1 MLPLFA
7 NGLITNGVN
16 LFIGLFIGMAFGF
29 VLEKSGFA
37 TAKNIA
43 PVFYLRKLIVPK
55 VMEAAVITAATWV
68 VIFSLL
74 GWIDFSHVYIP
85 ATYVWPYLA
94 GGLLFGVGMVMGG
107 YCPGTTVV
115 AVATGKLDA
124 VVFALGMIA
133 GMLLYFELYSSIKM
147 FANSG
152 DLGRF
157 TISDLVGGNMFSS
170 SYIVTIIMS
179 ISILL
184 FLTYL
189 NKIIY
194 KEGK

>member
-16 LFIGLFIGMAFGF
+16 LFIGLFIGIAFG
-29 VLEKSGFA
+29 VILERAGLG

-43 PVFYLRKLIVPK
+43 PVFYLKKLIVPE
-55 VMEAAVITAATWV
+55 VLESAIITVVTWV
-68 VIFSLL
+68 VIFSLF

-94 GGLLFGVGMVMGG
+94 GGLLFGIGMVMGG
-107 YCPGTTVV
+107 YCPGTAVV
-115 AVATGKLDA
+115 AVASAKLDG
-124 VVFALGMIA
+124 VMFAFGMIA
-133 GMLLYFELYSSIKM
+133 GMLTYFEIYNGIKI

-152 DLGRF
+152 NLGRF

-170 SYIVTIIMS
+170 SYIITVIMG

-184 FLTYL
+184 FLTYM
-189 NKIIY
+189 KKMIY